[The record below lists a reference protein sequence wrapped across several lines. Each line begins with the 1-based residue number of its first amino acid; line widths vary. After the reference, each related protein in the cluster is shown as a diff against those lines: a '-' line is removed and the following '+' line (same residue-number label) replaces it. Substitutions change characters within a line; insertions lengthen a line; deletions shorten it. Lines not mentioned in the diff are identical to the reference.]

1 MENVLTLEI
10 NDIELFINGFSETL
24 IDANRD
30 TQRPEVYAR
39 ISLEKNDPAL
49 LESLV
54 NVDIKQLNLKKNGES
69 IWLSNKYTIISRLAL
84 DVLDGQNEYV
94 LNII

>member
-30 TQRPEVYAR
+30 TQRPEVYVR

-54 NVDIKQLNLKKNGES
+54 NIDIKQLNLKKNGES